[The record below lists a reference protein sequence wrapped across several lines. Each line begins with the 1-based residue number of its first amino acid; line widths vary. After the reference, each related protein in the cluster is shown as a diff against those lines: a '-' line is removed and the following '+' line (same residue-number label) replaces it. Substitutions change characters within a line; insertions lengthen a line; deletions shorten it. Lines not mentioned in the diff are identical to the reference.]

1 MRAPTSS
8 GVVGG
13 GKLPTNQQHQLN
25 PAVYHRIKSFYI
37 TCLICLLET
46 NLSTQNL
53 VDFWHHNG
61 IVMDFK
67 IDLDQTTLD
76 VSTGYIKLIGL
87 DNIIDIPV
95 HNVIRVPVLTAFIWL
110 EVHSLHNHKVVPV
123 NLGICHYQCK

>member
-1 MRAPTSS
+1 M
-8 GVVGG
+8 
-13 GKLPTNQQHQLN
+13 
-25 PAVYHRIKSFYI
+25 
-37 TCLICLLET
+37 ET